1 MGCGPGN
8 STKVLRDIFSD
19 ANILG
24 IDNSPN
30 MIEKAKAEQPDIN
43 FRLCDAMSLDGKYD
57 LLFSNACLQWI
68 PDHATLI
75 PAFMD
80 RLNDGGMLAVQVPM
94 NGDEPLFRLIRE
106 VADEPKW
113 GLAGVPLQPNEVLM
127 PAEYYNILS
136 RCSSAFEGGIFPTS
150 QNAEP
155 YRPAAGL
162 RRASAADGRRNSAAP
177 AASFLKIVSSGRAG
191 NDQTVLRATMRK
203 RCSVLSR

>member
-1 MGCGPGN
+1 M
-8 STKVLRDIFSD
+8 LRDIFSD

-30 MIEKAKAEQPDIN
+30 MIEKAKAERPDIN

-94 NGDEPLFRLIRE
+94 NGDEPLSRLIRE

-136 RCSSAFEGGIFPTS
+136 RCSSAFEGGYFQPAKM
-150 QNAEP
+150 QNHT
-155 YRPAAGL
+155 
-162 RRASAADGRRNSAAP
+162 GRRS
-177 AASFLKIVSSGRAG
+177 
-191 NDQTVLRATMRK
+191 D
-203 RCSVLSR
+203 SVGHPLPTGEEIPPRPRRVF